1 MEGKTFLQ
9 VVFLKHHSVILFRYI
24 YWTNSFLPRPTI
36 ERAFL
41 NGSNREVIIDTDLK
55 EPSGIAIDYKNNR
68 LYWVDMGEGIHNKIE
83 SSRLDGKEREM
94 VYHGIHTKPFGIAVG
109 DSSVY
114 WTDITNNA
122 IWR

>member
-1 MEGKTFLQ
+1 M
-9 VVFLKHHSVILFRYI
+9 IWFRYI
-24 YWTNSFLPRPTI
+24 YWTNSFISRPTI
-36 ERAFL
+36 ERSFL

-55 EPSGIAIDYKNNR
+55 MPSGIAIDYRNNR
-68 LYWVDMGEGIHNKIE
+68 LYWVDMGEGIYNKIE

-94 VYHGIHTKPFGIAVG
+94 VYNGTHTKPFGIAVD

-114 WTDITNNA
+114 WTDIINNA